1 MKKYFIMAIVLV
13 GLSLLS
19 CGSID
24 DKPSDNSEIF
34 TDTPLSVAS
43 TGENEM
49 SVSATIGPRYFYS
62 IDEFVE
68 ASKKGEFGN
77 LAYYYCPKNIIDGA
91 VFKEIA
97 IRDGTYIA
105 FVYAI
110 PNDMLQIEKSEI
122 ESYDVSKQISE
133 EIVYQMYL
141 DSEGRELLSH
151 FLTEVNDNWSA
162 VEANNKDA
170 NLIYSKI
177 AMSPT
182 NMKSDGD
189 TAICYNYYFTVD
201 DTMMYVRIPA
211 IISEE
216 EALRY
221 TALDKIHL
229 K

>member
-1 MKKYFIMAIVLV
+1 LKKYFIITIVLV

-24 DKPSDNSEIF
+24 DKDDTIDDNLLPGDSSEIF
-34 TDTPLSVAS
+34 TDAPLSVAS
-43 TGENEM
+43 TGESEM

-62 IDEFVE
+62 IDEFEE
-68 ASKKGEFGN
+68 AAKKGEFGS
-77 LAYYYCPKNIIDGA
+77 LAYYYRPQNIMDGA

-110 PNDMLQIEKSEI
+110 PNSEI

-141 DSEGRELLSH
+141 DSEGRELLNH
-151 FLTEVNDNWSA
+151 FLTEVNDKWSA
-162 VEANNKDA
+162 VEPNNKDA
-170 NLIYSKI
+170 NLIYSEI

-182 NMKSDGD
+182 NM
-189 TAICYNYYFTVD
+189 ICYNYYFTVD

-229 K
+229 RYF